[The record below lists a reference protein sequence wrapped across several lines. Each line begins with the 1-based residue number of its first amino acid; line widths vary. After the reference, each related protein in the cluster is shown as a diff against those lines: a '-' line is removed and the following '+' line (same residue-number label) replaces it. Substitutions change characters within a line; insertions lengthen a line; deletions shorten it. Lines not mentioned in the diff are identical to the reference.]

1 LEQCP
6 TMPQLAYVV
15 MDKAYDS
22 DQIRQHLHEQE
33 VTPVLP
39 PKRNRKQPI
48 VYNAEQYKLR
58 EKVERFF
65 NKMKHFRR
73 IATRYEKLSHMFL
86 ASIHLVALWVM
97 IR

>member
-1 LEQCP
+1 
-6 TMPQLAYVV
+6 MPQLAYVV

-22 DQIRQHLHEQE
+22 DQIRQHLQEQE
-33 VTPVLP
+33 VTPVIP
-39 PKRNRKQPI
+39 PKRNRKQHI
-48 VYNAEQYKLR
+48 LYDTEQYKLR

-73 IATRYEKLSHMFL
+73 IATRYEKLSQTFL
-86 ASIHLVALWVM
+86 AFIQIVALWVM

>member
-1 LEQCP
+1 
-6 TMPQLAYVV
+6 MPQLEYGV

-22 DQIRQHLHEQE
+22 DRIRQHLQEHE
-33 VTPVLP
+33 VTPVIP
-39 PKRNRKQPI
+39 PKRHRKQSM
-48 VYNAEQYKLR
+48 VYDTEQYQLR

-73 IATRYEKLSHMFL
+73 IATRYEKLSQTFL
-86 ASIHLVALWVM
+86 AFIHLVALWIM